1 MRSSD
6 TWDPQG
12 SGSTEQIPCN
22 PRHPAISC
30 CGTCGSGDSIPLL
43 TGPSRTFLP
52 VSSCSPSWSQE
63 LRSPRPAMSGQ
74 SSPTGPPRPLPAN
87 SSSQSHPSSPWRPRR
102 STGRR
107 YPDLYRMTCSHF
119 PCKLEQGHLS
129 YSQKLT
135 PRFHVQGTGSARE
148 TPFIQE
154 ASHAVRFPGLQNQPS
169 LALLFKNPRCHSRE
183 VRNNSNCR
191 LCFEQ
196 TQ

>member
-1 MRSSD
+1 MTPGTPRAPARQSRSPATLGTPQSVL
-6 TWDPQG
+6 WDLWVWGQ
-12 SGSTEQIPCN
+12 
-22 PRHPAISC
+22 HPPTDWPI
-30 CGTCGSGDSIPLL
+30 
-43 TGPSRTFLP
+43 RTFLP

-74 SSPTGPPRPLPAN
+74 SSPTGPPGPLPAN

-154 ASHAVRFPGLQNQPS
+154 ASHVVRFPGLQNQPS